1 MMLHL
6 LKLEMKKYN
15 LGWYVKG
22 AIIANIVITAIVC
35 CVIHIAQREG
45 DIPIAT
51 YQDVYIMVGASVRA
65 TFIVFASVLIAKLV
79 IEEYKN
85 RTILIMFTY
94 PVSRKKLIASK
105 LTLVALLTLI
115 TMMLSNIVVV
125 GLISIINHYFPIVP
139 FTLTANQFIGEV
151 INIVPFAIASTGISL
166 IPLYFGMR
174 NHSVPATIGSSLLV
188 VAIACYYN
196 PEIPIVTFI
205 PLQLGLAAVGV
216 IIAYLGVRNIEK
228 EDAM

>member
-1 MMLHL
+1 MLHL
-6 LKLEMKKYN
+6 LKLEMKKFN

-22 AIIANIVITAIVC
+22 AIISNIVITAIVC
-35 CVIHIAQREG
+35 CVIYIAQREG
-45 DIPIAT
+45 DLPIST
-51 YQDVYIMVGASVRA
+51 YQDVYVMIGASVRA
-65 TFIVFASVLIAKLV
+65 TFIVFASILIAKLV

-105 LTLVALLTLI
+105 LTLIAFITLLTMI
-115 TMMLSNIVVV
+115 LSNIVVA
-125 GLISIINHYFPIVP
+125 GLFSIINIYFPIVP
-139 FTLTANQFIGEV
+139 FTITANQFIGEV

-188 VAIACYYN
+188 VAIACAYN
-196 PEIPIVTFI
+196 PAVALVTFI

-216 IIAYLGVRNIEK
+216 IIAYLGIRNIEN

>member
-1 MMLHL
+1 MLQL

-22 AIIANIVITAIVC
+22 AIIANIIITAVVC
-35 CVIHIAQREG
+35 FVVYIAQREG
-45 DIPIAT
+45 DIPIST
-51 YQDVYIMVGASVRA
+51 YEDVYVLIGASVRA

-94 PVSRKKLIASK
+94 PFSRKKLIASK
-105 LTLVALLTLI
+105 LALIAFLTLM
-115 TMMLSNIVVV
+115 TMMLSNIVVA
-125 GLISIINHYFPIVP
+125 GLFSIINIYFPFVP
-139 FTLTANQFIGEV
+139 FTITANQFIGEV
-151 INIVPFAIASTGISL
+151 INIVPFAIAATGTSL

-188 VAIACYYN
+188 VAIACAYN
-196 PEIPIVTFI
+196 PEISLVTFI
-205 PLQLGLAAVGV
+205 PLQLGLAAIGV
-216 IIAYLGVRNIEK
+216 IIAYIGIRNIENV
-228 EDAM
+228 DAM

>member
-1 MMLHL
+1 MLHL
-6 LKLEMKKYN
+6 LKLELKKFN

-35 CVIHIAQREG
+35 CVIYIAQREG
-45 DIPIAT
+45 DIPIST
-51 YQDVYIMVGASVRA
+51 YQDVYVMIGASVRA
-65 TFIVFASVLIAKLV
+65 TFIVFASILIAKLV

-105 LTLVALLTLI
+105 LTLIAFITLLTMI
-115 TMMLSNIVVV
+115 LSNIVVA
-125 GLISIINHYFPIVP
+125 GLFSIINIYFPIVP
-139 FTLTANQFIGEV
+139 FTITVNQFIGEV

-188 VAIACYYN
+188 VAIACAYN
-196 PEIPIVTFI
+196 PAVSLVTFI

-216 IIAYLGVRNIEK
+216 IIAYLGIRNIEN

>member
-1 MMLHL
+1 MLQL

-22 AIIANIVITAIVC
+22 AIIANIIITAVVC
-35 CVIHIAQREG
+35 FVVYIAQREG
-45 DIPIAT
+45 DIPIST
-51 YQDVYIMVGASVRA
+51 YEDVYVLIGASVRA

-105 LTLVALLTLI
+105 LALIAFLI
-115 TMMLSNIVVV
+115 LMTMMLSNIVVA
-125 GLISIINHYFPIVP
+125 GLFSIINIYFPFVP
-139 FTLTANQFIGEV
+139 FTITANQFIGEV
-151 INIVPFAIASTGISL
+151 INIVPFAIAATGTSL

-188 VAIACYYN
+188 VAIACAYN
-196 PEIPIVTFI
+196 PEISLVTFI
-205 PLQLGLAAVGV
+205 PLQLGLAAIGV
-216 IIAYLGVRNIEK
+216 IIAYIGIRNIENV
-228 EDAM
+228 DAM

>member
-1 MMLHL
+1 MLHL
-6 LKLEMKKYN
+6 LKLEMKKTN
-15 LGWYVKG
+15 LGWYLKG
-22 AIIANIVITAIVC
+22 AIIANIVLTTILCLFIY
-35 CVIHIAQREG
+35 IAQSEG
-45 DIPIAT
+45 DILIST
-51 YQDVYIMVGASVRA
+51 YEDVNILIGASVRA

-105 LTLVALLTLI
+105 LILIAVLTLI
-115 TMMLSNIVVV
+115 TMMLTNIVVV
-125 GLISIINHYFPIVP
+125 GLFSIIHSYFPIVP
-139 FTLTANQFIGEV
+139 FTITTNQFIGEV

-188 VAIACYYN
+188 VAIACAYN
-196 PEIPIVTFI
+196 PEISLVSFI
-205 PLQLGLAAVGV
+205 PLQLGLAVVGV
-216 IIAYLGVRNIEK
+216 TIAYLGIRNIEN

>member
-1 MMLHL
+1 MLHL
-6 LKLEMKKYN
+6 LKLEMKKFN

-22 AIIANIVITAIVC
+22 AIIANIVLTTIMC
-35 CVIHIAQREG
+35 LVIYIAQSEG
-45 DIPIAT
+45 DLLIST
-51 YQDVYIMVGASVRA
+51 YQDIYVMIGASVRA

-105 LTLVALLTLI
+105 LILIAVLTLI
-115 TMMLSNIVVV
+115 TMMLTNIVVV
-125 GLISIINHYFPIVP
+125 GLFSIINSYFPIVP
-139 FTLTANQFIGEV
+139 FTITTNQFIGEV

-166 IPLYFGMR
+166 IPLYFGIR

-188 VAIACYYN
+188 VAIACSYN
-196 PEIPIVTFI
+196 PEISLVSFI
-205 PLQLGLAAVGV
+205 PLQLGLAVVGV
-216 IIAYLGVRNIEK
+216 IIAYLGIRNIEN

>member
-1 MMLHL
+1 MLHL
-6 LKLEMKKYN
+6 LKLEMKKFN

-22 AIIANIVITAIVC
+22 AMIANIIITAVVC
-35 CVIHIAQREG
+35 SVIYIAQREG
-45 DIPIAT
+45 DIPIST
-51 YQDVYIMVGASVRA
+51 YQDVYVLIGASVRA

-105 LTLVALLTLI
+105 LALIAFLTFM
-115 TMMLSNIVVV
+115 TMMLSNIVVA
-125 GLISIINHYFPIVP
+125 GLFSIINIYFPIVP

-151 INIVPFAIASTGISL
+151 INIIPFAIATTGTSL

-174 NHSVPATIGSSLLV
+174 NYSVPATIGSSLLV

-196 PEIPIVTFI
+196 PEMPLVNFI

-216 IIAYLGVRNIEK
+216 RIAYLGIRNIENV
-228 EDAM
+228 DAM

>member
-1 MMLHL
+1 MLHL
-6 LKLEMKKYN
+6 LKLEMKKFN

-22 AIIANIVITAIVC
+22 AIIANIVLTTIMC
-35 CVIHIAQREG
+35 LVIYIAQSEG
-45 DIPIAT
+45 DLLIST
-51 YQDVYIMVGASVRA
+51 YEDVNILIGASVRA

-105 LTLVALLTLI
+105 LVLIAVLTLI
-115 TMMLSNIVVV
+115 AMMLTNIVVV
-125 GLISIINHYFPIVP
+125 GLFSIINSYFPIVP
-139 FTLTANQFIGEV
+139 FTITTNQFIGEV

-188 VAIACYYN
+188 VAIACSYN
-196 PEIPIVTFI
+196 PEISLVSFI
-205 PLQLGLAAVGV
+205 PLQLGLAVVGV
-216 IIAYLGVRNIEK
+216 IIAYLGIRNIEN
-228 EDAM
+228 EDAV

>member
-1 MMLHL
+1 MLQL
-6 LKLEMKKYN
+6 LKLELKKFN
-15 LGWYVKG
+15 LGWYLKG

-35 CVIHIAQREG
+35 CVIFISQREG
-45 DIPIAT
+45 DIPIST
-51 YQDVYIMVGASVRA
+51 YQDVYVMIGASVRA

-105 LTLVALLTLI
+105 LTLIAFITLL
-115 TMMLSNIVVV
+115 TMMLSNIVVA
-125 GLISIINHYFPIVP
+125 GLFSIINVYFPIVP
-139 FTLTANQFIGEV
+139 FTITANQYIGEV

-188 VAIACYYN
+188 VAIACAYN
-196 PEIPIVTFI
+196 PAVSLVTFI

-216 IIAYLGVRNIEK
+216 IIAYLGIRNIEN

>member
-1 MMLHL
+1 MLQL

-22 AIIANIVITAIVC
+22 AIIANIIITAVVC
-35 CVIHIAQREG
+35 FVVYIAQREG
-45 DIPIAT
+45 DIPIST
-51 YQDVYIMVGASVRA
+51 YEDVYVLIGASVRA
-65 TFIVFASVLIAKLV
+65 MFIVFASVLIAKLV

-105 LTLVALLTLI
+105 LALIAFLTLM
-115 TMMLSNIVVV
+115 TMMLSNIVVA
-125 GLISIINHYFPIVP
+125 GLFSIINIYFPIVP
-139 FTLTANQFIGEV
+139 FTITANQFIGEV
-151 INIVPFAIASTGISL
+151 INIVPFAIAATGTSL

-188 VAIACYYN
+188 VAIACAYN
-196 PEIPIVTFI
+196 PEISLVTFI
-205 PLQLGLAAVGV
+205 PLQLGLAAIGV
-216 IIAYLGVRNIEK
+216 IIAYIGIRNIENV
-228 EDAM
+228 DAM

>member
-1 MMLHL
+1 MLHL
-6 LKLEMKKYN
+6 LKLEMKKFN

-22 AIIANIVITAIVC
+22 AIIANIVITAIMC
-35 CVIHIAQREG
+35 SVIYIAQREG
-45 DIPIAT
+45 DLLIST
-51 YQDVYIMVGASVRA
+51 YQDVYALIGASVRA

-105 LTLVALLTLI
+105 LTLIAFLTFFTI
-115 TMMLSNIVVV
+115 MLSNIVVA
-125 GLISIINHYFPIVP
+125 GLFSIINSYFPIVP
-139 FTLTANQFIGEV
+139 FTLTANQFLGEV

-188 VAIACYYN
+188 VAIACAYN
-196 PEIPIVTFI
+196 PAVSLVTFI
-205 PLQLGLAAVGV
+205 PVQLGLAAVGV
-216 IIAYLGVRNIEK
+216 IIAYIGIRNIENV
-228 EDAM
+228 DAM

>member
-1 MMLHL
+1 MLHL
-6 LKLEMKKYN
+6 LKLEMKKFK

-35 CVIHIAQREG
+35 FVIYIAQREG
-45 DIPIAT
+45 DIPIST
-51 YQDVYIMVGASVRA
+51 YQDVYVMIGASVRA

-105 LTLVALLTLI
+105 LALIAVLTLM
-115 TMMLSNIVVV
+115 TMMLSNIVVA
-125 GLISIINHYFPIVP
+125 GLFSIINFYFPIVP
-139 FTLTANQFIGEV
+139 FSITANQFIGEV
-151 INIVPFAIASTGISL
+151 INIIPFAIAATGTSL

-188 VAIACYYN
+188 VAIACSYN
-196 PEIPIVTFI
+196 PAVSLVTFI

-216 IIAYLGVRNIEK
+216 IIAYLGIRNIEN

>member
-1 MMLHL
+1 MLHL
-6 LKLEMKKYN
+6 LKLELKKFN
-15 LGWYVKG
+15 LGWYLKG

-35 CVIHIAQREG
+35 CVIYIAQREG
-45 DIPIAT
+45 DIPIST
-51 YQDVYIMVGASVRA
+51 YQDVYVMIGASVRA

-105 LTLVALLTLI
+105 LTLIAFLTLI
-115 TMMLSNIVVV
+115 TIIFSNIVVA
-125 GLISIINHYFPIVP
+125 GLFSIINSYFPIVP
-139 FTLTANQFIGEV
+139 FAITVNQFVGEV

-188 VAIACYYN
+188 VAIACAYN
-196 PEIPIVTFI
+196 PEISFVTFI

-216 IIAYLGVRNIEK
+216 IIAYIGIRNIENV
-228 EDAM
+228 DAM

>member
-1 MMLHL
+1 MLQL

-22 AIIANIVITAIVC
+22 AIIANIIITAVVC
-35 CVIHIAQREG
+35 FVVYIAQREG
-45 DIPIAT
+45 DIPIST
-51 YQDVYIMVGASVRA
+51 YEDVYVLIGASVRA

-105 LTLVALLTLI
+105 LALIAFLTLM
-115 TMMLSNIVVV
+115 TMMLSNIVVA
-125 GLISIINHYFPIVP
+125 GLFSIINIYFPFVP
-139 FTLTANQFIGEV
+139 FTITANQFIGEV
-151 INIVPFAIASTGISL
+151 INIVPFAIAATGTSL

-188 VAIACYYN
+188 VAIACAYN
-196 PEIPIVTFI
+196 PEISLVTFI
-205 PLQLGLAAVGV
+205 PLQLGLAAIGV
-216 IIAYLGVRNIEK
+216 IIAYIGIRNIENV
-228 EDAM
+228 DAM

>member
-1 MMLHL
+1 MLHL
-6 LKLEMKKYN
+6 LKLEMKKFS

-22 AIIANIVITAIVC
+22 AIIANIVITAIMC
-35 CVIHIAQREG
+35 SVIYIAQSEG
-45 DIPIAT
+45 DLLIST
-51 YQDVYIMVGASVRA
+51 YQDVYALIGASVRA
-65 TFIVFASVLIAKLV
+65 TFIVFASVLIARLV

-105 LTLVALLTLI
+105 LTLIAFLTLI
-115 TMMLSNIVVV
+115 TIILSNIVVA
-125 GLISIINHYFPIVP
+125 GLFSIINSYFHIVP
-139 FTLTANQFIGEV
+139 FTLSANQFIGEV

-188 VAIACYYN
+188 VTIACAYN
-196 PEIPIVTFI
+196 PAVSLVTVIPV
-205 PLQLGLAAVGV
+205 QLGLAAVGV
-216 IIAYLGVRNIEK
+216 IIAYISIRNIENV
-228 EDAM
+228 DAV

>member
-1 MMLHL
+1 MLHL
-6 LKLEMKKYN
+6 LKLEMKKFN

-22 AIIANIVITAIVC
+22 AIIANIVLTTIMC
-35 CVIHIAQREG
+35 LVIYIAQSEG
-45 DIPIAT
+45 DLLIST
-51 YQDVYIMVGASVRA
+51 YQDIYVMIGASVRA

-105 LTLVALLTLI
+105 LILIAVLTLI
-115 TMMLSNIVVV
+115 TMMLTNIVVV
-125 GLISIINHYFPIVP
+125 GLFSIINSYFPIVP
-139 FTLTANQFIGEV
+139 FTITTNQFIGEV

-188 VAIACYYN
+188 VAIACSYN
-196 PEIPIVTFI
+196 PEISLVSFI
-205 PLQLGLAAVGV
+205 PLQLGLAVVGV
-216 IIAYLGVRNIEK
+216 IIAYLGIRNIEN

>member
-1 MMLHL
+1 MVHL
-6 LKLEMKKYN
+6 LKLEMKKFN

-22 AIIANIVITAIVC
+22 AIIANIILTAIVC
-35 CVIHIAQREG
+35 FVIYIAQSEG
-45 DIPIAT
+45 DIPIST
-51 YQDVYIMVGASVRA
+51 YQDVYVLIGVSVRA

-85 RTILIMFTY
+85 KTILILFSY

-105 LTLVALLTLI
+105 LTLIAFITLI
-115 TMMLSNIVVV
+115 TLMLSNIIVA
-125 GLISIINHYFPIVP
+125 GLFSIINSYFPIVP
-139 FTLTANQFIGEV
+139 FTLTTNQFIGEV
-151 INIVPFAIASTGISL
+151 INMIPFAIASTGISL

-174 NHSVPATIGSSLLV
+174 NHSVPATICSSLLV

-196 PEIPIVTFI
+196 PEIPLAAFI
-205 PLQLGLAAVGV
+205 PLQIGLAAVGV
-216 IIAYLGVRNIEK
+216 IIAFRGIRNIEN